1 VEEVLPAVQKN
12 REGLTQV
19 IGKITEQRDQKMEVS
34 TLNLIY
40 PKLLTPALY
49 IISST
54 LVAH

>member
-40 PKLLTPALY
+40 PKLLKPALY